1 MVLPYVSYRKS
12 QRLGRFLGAG
22 DCLHSSHVNMKFLDW
37 CEQHK
42 VLLAVYPP
50 HSTHR
55 LQPLDVGVFA
65 PLASYY
71 SQALDDRVVNNQLPA
86 ID

>member
-1 MVLPYVSYRKS
+1 
-12 QRLGRFLGAG
+12 
-22 DCLHSSHVNMKFLDW
+22 MKFLDW

-55 LQPLDVGVFA
+55 LQPLDVGIFA
-65 PLASYY
+65 LLASYY
-71 SQALDDRVVNNQLPA
+71 SQALDDLVRKLEGHTSISKRDFFSIFWLAFREAFTKENIMSA
-86 ID
+86 